1 MLWNATVSLLRGKN
15 NFIIMQDSGMKQS
28 SATSNLGRRIHP
40 VILPVP
46 LKDRRLKG
54 RERVKALSRLARQ
67 ALEVCAE
74 KGRLQLGKLVKDDHG
89 VPLPFDGYYWSL
101 THKPKYVGAVI
112 SLQKTGI
119 DIEEVRT
126 ISNPMFQRV
135 ADDRE
140 WRLGSSRS
148 EMLFFRFWTAKE
160 AVLKAEGVGMAGL
173 SNCVV
178 TRLWDRQHLEIA
190 YQDKRYLI
198 EQAYFNGHIAA
209 VVKNKL
215 DSQWTIR
222 RTDVKRSEEPCSE
235 LSLRMTRSLLP
246 PKSESV

>member
-1 MLWNATVSLLRGKN
+1 
-15 NFIIMQDSGMKQS
+15 MKQS
-28 SATSNLGRRIHP
+28 NTASNLVHRIFP

-46 LKDRRLKG
+46 LKVHGLKG
-54 RERVKALSRLARQ
+54 RGRVVALSRLARQ
-67 ALEVCAE
+67 ALEICSE
-74 KGRLQLGKLVKDDHG
+74 KGRLQLGKLIKDANG
-89 VPLPFDGYYWSL
+89 APMPFDGHYWSL

-126 ISNPMFQRV
+126 ISSPMFKRV
-135 ADDRE
+135 AGDGE
-140 WRLGSSRS
+140 WRLGESRS
-148 EMLFFRFWTAKE
+148 DMLFFRFWTAKE

-178 TRLWDRQHLEIA
+178 KQLWDQRHLEIA

-198 EQAYFNGHIAA
+198 EQVYFNGHIAA
-209 VVKNKL
+209 VVKNRL
-215 DSQWTIR
+215 DSQWTIKH
-222 RTDVKRSEEPCSE
+222 THVKRSEELCSE
-235 LSLRMTRSLLP
+235 LSLPMTKSSLP

>member
-1 MLWNATVSLLRGKN
+1 
-15 NFIIMQDSGMKQS
+15 MKQS
-28 SATSNLGRRIHP
+28 NTASNLVHRIFP

-46 LKDRRLKG
+46 LKVHGLKG
-54 RERVKALSRLARQ
+54 RGRVVALSRLARQ
-67 ALEVCAE
+67 ALEICSE
-74 KGRLQLGKLVKDDHG
+74 KGRLQLGKLIKDANG
-89 VPLPFDGYYWSL
+89 APMPFDGHYWSL

-126 ISNPMFQRV
+126 ISSPMFKRV
-135 ADDRE
+135 AGDGE
-140 WRLGSSRS
+140 WRLGGSRS
-148 EMLFFRFWTAKE
+148 DMLFFRYWTAKE

-178 TRLWDRQHLEIA
+178 KQLWDQRHLEIA

-198 EQAYFNGHIAA
+198 EQVYFNGHIAA
-209 VVKNKL
+209 VVKNRL
-215 DSQWTIR
+215 DSQWTIKH
-222 RTDVKRSEEPCSE
+222 THVKRSEELCSE
-235 LSLRMTRSLLP
+235 LSLPMTKSSLP

>member
-1 MLWNATVSLLRGKN
+1 
-15 NFIIMQDSGMKQS
+15 MQDPNLGEDASMKQS
-28 SATSNLGRRIHP
+28 NTESDLEHRVFP

-46 LKDRRLKG
+46 LKDRKLKG

-67 ALEVCAE
+67 ALEISAVKC
-74 KGRLQLGKLVKDDHG
+74 RLRIGELIKDDHG
-89 VPLPFDGYYWSL
+89 VPLPFDGHYWSL

-126 ISNPMFQRV
+126 ISSPMFQRV
-135 ADDRE
+135 AGDRE
-140 WRLGSSRS
+140 WRLGGSRS

-178 TRLWDRQHLEIA
+178 KQLWDRQHLEIA

-198 EQAYFNGHIAA
+198 EQVYFNGHIAA

-215 DSQWTIR
+215 DSQWTIQ
-222 RTDVKRSEEPCSE
+222 RTHVKRSEESCSE
-235 LSLRMTRSLLP
+235 LSLPTTKSSLP
-246 PKSESV
+246 PKSESA